1 MLLRE
6 ELPMS
11 SIKLFRGEF
20 GHVSV
25 LTVSSDLVTHA
36 HTEAH
41 LIIWLEGA
49 SGDMMIGDEAV
60 TPGPGLAAAVN
71 SFEPHSHS
79 MSSEQE
85 PGLFLAFYID
95 PDWARRRYGLAAG
108 ASLFARPTIRMDAL
122 RNRAAQQ
129 IFDLLYDDAN
139 IDELVVYEIERLID
153 NLIDV
158 ARPQALR
165 LRPLRSQSRHL
176 DFRVRKAIELMKL
189 NICERICFDELAR
202 NVGLSRAHFFT
213 LFKEQTRLTPNVY
226 WNTLRMEEARRQ
238 LQGSQES
245 LISVACNLGFTT
257 QGNFSRFFRDH
268 VGVPPIQYRRAA
280 ASRMDCSVVFP
291 TER

>member
-1 MLLRE
+1 
-6 ELPMS
+6 MS

-41 LIIWLEGA
+41 IIIWLEGA
-49 SGDMMIGDEAV
+49 SGNMMIGEEAV
-60 TPGPGLAAAVN
+60 TLGPSLAAAVN

-79 MSSEQE
+79 MSSERE
-85 PGLFLAFYID
+85 PGFFLAFYID
-95 PDWARRRYGLAAG
+95 PDWARRRYGLGAG
-108 ASLFARPTIRMDAL
+108 ASLFARPTIRMDEVS
-122 RNRAAQQ
+122 NRAAQQ
-129 IFDLLYDDAN
+129 VFDLLYDDAG
-139 IDELVVYEIERLID
+139 IDNLVVYEIERLID
-153 NLIDV
+153 NLITM
-158 ARPQALR
+158 ARPQDLR
-165 LRPLRSQSRHL
+165 LRRLHSQSRHL

-202 NVGLSRAHFFT
+202 SVGLSRAHFFS
-213 LFKEQTRLTPNVY
+213 LFKEQTGLTPNVY

-238 LQGSQES
+238 LQGSHEP

-268 VGVPPIQYRRAA
+268 VGVPPAQYRRAA
-280 ASRMDCSVVFP
+280 ASRPEWQAVFP
-291 TER
+291 TVR